1 MSRIT
6 HFKSQPVNIQYWDY
20 YILCRLNS
28 EATIALQRMEYW
40 DGTKDAGNSHAED
53 INDMQALSGE
63 TPTQD
68 VSAWIYKSQDELHW
82 ELMGVVGEKKVKDLF
97 RVLEEDLGYIKVRN
111 NPYKGWDRKKQ
122 YEFEAGLVQSHIN
135 YLGYIVSFF
144 GLPLRRLRP
153 IFYAIEA
160 LTRSG
165 IYIDQLNVKLVI
177 KKISEFRED
186 PKLPHFLKNDLEK
199 LGNLSTN
206 QPLRSFGNFAEWKAQ
221 NCGMQSAESPNAS
234 RKTADSI
241 PQKRGSNSIEY
252 KTEKTK
258 QRRQRED
265 KENAA
270 SQQRATVSTEQESS
284 LSPSL
289 SQNLSSSLSSS
300 EEKPTKEAKLIPVDY
315 ALFDRLCR
323 AKGYAADF
331 KVPRNEKNN
340 AAIKELREQ
349 GANAEQVEFVFNDI
363 WEDKDTFWQQHR
375 GKPSTVASQF
385 TARVWKMTAPAE
397 KRRTASG
404 LTNWTEDKTMGVPAV
419 IEPVV
424 STPAPEPAPTPTLA
438 PTPTSA
444 PAKPK
449 EPALPVGYTRLKL
462 DKPARPR
469 TAYGRRLQAERDAQ

>member
-1 MSRIT
+1 MSKARG
-6 HFKSQPVNIQYWDY
+6 IQ
-20 YILCRLNS
+20 R
-28 EATIALQRMEYW
+28 
-40 DGTKDAGNSHAED
+40 
-53 INDMQALSGE
+53 
-63 TPTQD
+63 PTFD
-68 VSAWIYKSQDELHW
+68 
-82 ELMGVVGEKKVKDLF
+82 
-97 RVLEEDLGYIKVRN
+97 
-111 NPYKGWDRKKQ
+111 
-122 YEFEAGLVQSHIN
+122 EFEAGLVQSHIN

-270 SQQRATVSTEQESS
+270 PQQHATVSTGQESS

-289 SQNLSSSLSSS
+289 SQNLSSSFSSP
-300 EEKPTKEAKLIPVDY
+300 EEMTPTKEAKPTPVDY

-323 AKGYAADF
+323 DKGYAADF

-349 GANAEQVEFVFNDI
+349 GANAKQVEFVFNDI
-363 WEDKDTFWQQHR
+363 WEDKDTWWQQHR

-385 TARVWKMTAPAE
+385 TARVWKMTAPTE

-404 LTNWTEDKTMGVPAV
+404 LTNWTEDKTMGVPTV

-424 STPAPEPAPTPTLA
+424 STPAPEPAPTLETKSESASTPTPA

-449 EPALPVGYTRLKL
+449 EPALPVGYTRIKL

-469 TAYGRRLQAERDAQ
+469 TAWGRRQQAEK